1 MSRRSRRWQHQ
12 RGAVRRPGAIGHAP
26 GTVSVDPHA
35 PQPVIRVIAYGPDT
49 FQELKVASV
58 DELAPHLGRAPVT
71 WINVDGLGNAAVVQ
85 QLGQLFHLH
94 PLALEDVVNT
104 HQRSKCDDYGDV
116 LFCVARMVQG
126 PPLVSEQISFF
137 VGPQVLLTFQEDLE
151 GDSLEPVRE
160 RLRQNRGRIRHTG
173 PDYLLYELID
183 AVIEGYFPLL
193 EKYGDALDELDH
205 EAPYPRIGQTLADI
219 HRLRTDLLYLRR
231 VIWPH
236 RDALQSLLRG
246 GHRQISAETL
256 LYLRDCYD
264 HVAQLIDILEIY
276 RENCTDL
283 RDFFYS
289 KLSNRTNEIMRML
302 TIISTLFLPMTFI
315 AGVYG
320 MNFDFMPELHWLLG
334 YPLSLALMTG
344 VGVGFTVFF
353 WRRGWLRSSEPQ
365 VLPEPVPIDSNA
377 SAGNGGETRPGG

>member
-1 MSRRSRRWQHQ
+1 MFRRSRRWQPK
-12 RGAVRRPGAIGHAP
+12 RGSLRRPGVFGAAP
-26 GTVSVDPHA
+26 GTVHADPHA
-35 PQPVIRVIAYGPDT
+35 PQPVITVIAYGPDR
-49 FQELKVASV
+49 FHEQQLASV
-58 DELAPHLGRAPVT
+58 DELTSLLNQAAVT
-71 WINVDGLGNAAVVQ
+71 WINIDGLGNADVIQ
-85 QLGQLFHLH
+85 QLGRTFHLH

-104 HQRSKCDDYGDV
+104 HQRSKTDDFGDV

-137 VGPQVLLTFQEDLE
+137 VTAKVVITFQEDVK

-160 RLRQNRGRIRHTG
+160 RLRQNRGRIRHAG
-173 PDYLLYELID
+173 PDYLLYELLD

-193 EKYGDALDELDH
+193 EKYGDVLDDLDR
-205 EAPYPRIGQTLADI
+205 EAPYPQIGRKLSEI
-219 HRLRTDLLYLRR
+219 HRLRTDLLHLRR

-246 GHRQISAETL
+246 GHKQISAETL

-264 HVAQLIDILEIY
+264 HVAQLMDILEIY

-320 MNFDFMPELHWLLG
+320 MNFDNMPELHWKYG
-334 YPLSLALMTG
+334 YAFSLVLMAM
-344 VGVGFTVFF
+344 VGIGFTAFF
-353 WRRGWLRSSEPQ
+353 WRRGWLRSSEPKAAPQ
-365 VLPEPVPIDSNA
+365 VPPPLSDHAE
-377 SAGNGGETRPGG
+377 

>member
-1 MSRRSRRWQHQ
+1 
-12 RGAVRRPGAIGHAP
+12 
-26 GTVSVDPHA
+26 
-35 PQPVIRVIAYGPDT
+35 AYGPD
-49 FQELKVASV
+49 QHLEQPVPSV
-58 DELAPHLGRAPVT
+58 DDVAGLVGKAPVT
-71 WINVDGLGNAAVVQ
+71 WINVDGLGNAAVIQ
-85 QLGQLFHLH
+85 QLGKIFHLH

-116 LFCVARMVQG
+116 LFCVARMVSG

-137 VGPQVLLTFQEDLE
+137 VGPTWLLTFQEDVA

-160 RLRQNRGRIRHTG
+160 RLRQHRGRIRQAG

-183 AVIEGYFPLL
+183 AIIEGYFPLL
-193 EKYGDALDELDH
+193 ENYGDVLDELDR
-205 EAPYPRIGQTLADI
+205 EAPYPQLGRKLAEI

-246 GHRQISAETL
+246 GHKQISPDTL

-264 HVAQLIDILEIY
+264 HIAQLIDVLEIY

-320 MNFDFMPELHWLLG
+320 MNFDFMPELHWRLG
-334 YPLSLALMTG
+334 YPLSLVLMAA
-344 VGVGFTVFF
+344 VGIGFTTFF
-353 WRRGWLRSSEPQ
+353 WRRGWLRSSEP
-365 VLPEPVPIDSNA
+365 NA
-377 SAGNGGETRPGG
+377 ITEDAGADESAE

>member
-1 MSRRSRRWQHQ
+1 MSRVSSRWLK
-12 RGAVRRPGAIGHAP
+12 RRPLRRPEIIGAAP
-26 GTVSVDPHA
+26 GTVTVDPRA
-35 PQPVIRVIAYGPDT
+35 PQPVITVIAYGPD
-49 FQELKVASV
+49 QYREQQLASV
-58 DELAPHLGRAPVT
+58 DELTGLLGQTPMV
-71 WINVDGLGNAAVVQ
+71 WINVDGLGNADVIQ
-85 QLGQLFHLH
+85 KLGRIFHLH

-104 HQRSKCDDYGDV
+104 HQRSKADDYGDI

-126 PPLVSEQISFF
+126 PPLISEQISFF
-137 VGPQVLLTFQEDLE
+137 ITAKALITFQEGVK

-160 RLRQNRGRIRHTG
+160 RLRQNRGRIRQAG
-173 PDYLLYELID
+173 LDYLLYELLD

-193 EKYGDALDELDH
+193 EKYGDVLDDLDRETH
-205 EAPYPRIGQTLADI
+205 YPQTGRKLAEI
-219 HRLRTDLLYLRR
+219 HRLRTDLLHLRR

-246 GHRQISAETL
+246 GHRQISSETL

-264 HVAQLIDILEIY
+264 HVAQIMDILEIY

-320 MNFDFMPELHWLLG
+320 MNFDNIPEFHWEHG
-334 YPLSLALMTG
+334 YPFSLALMG
-344 VGVGFTVFF
+344 AVGIGFTTFF
-353 WRRGWLRSSEPQ
+353 WRRGWLRSSEPKP
-365 VLPEPVPIDSNA
+365 LPEEPSSLD
-377 SAGNGGETRPGG
+377 GE

>member
-1 MSRRSRRWQHQ
+1 MARRSRRWRHD
-12 RGAVRRPGAIGHAP
+12 RAAVRRTGTTGHAP
-26 GTVSVDPHA
+26 GTVNVDPHA
-35 PQPVIRVIAYGPDT
+35 PQPVITLISYGPDQ
-49 FQELKVASV
+49 FHEQPLRSL
-58 DELAPHLGRAPVT
+58 DELPALLDKAPVT
-71 WINVDGLGNAAVVQ
+71 WLNIDGLGNAAVIQ
-85 QLGQLFHLH
+85 QLGRLFHLH

-104 HQRSKCDDYGDV
+104 HQRAKCDDYGDI

-126 PPLVSEQISFF
+126 PPLVTEQISFF
-137 VGPQVLLTFQEDLE
+137 VGPRGLVTFQEDIA
-151 GDSLEPVRE
+151 GDSLEQVRE
-160 RLRQNRGRIRHTG
+160 RLRQNRGRIRQAG
-173 PDYLLYELID
+173 PDYLLYELLD
-183 AVIEGYFPLL
+183 AVIENYFPVL
-193 EKYGDALDELDH
+193 ESYGEVLDELDR
-205 EAPYPRIGQTLADI
+205 EAPYQQIGRKLHDI
-219 HRLRTDLLYLRR
+219 HRLRSDLLYLRR

-246 GHRQISAETL
+246 GHRQVSAETL

-320 MNFDFMPELHWLLG
+320 MNFDWMPELRWTLG
-334 YPLSLALMTG
+334 YPLSLLLMAA
-344 VGVGFTVFF
+344 VGMGFIVFF
-353 WRRGWLRSSEPQ
+353 WRRGWLRNSEPAP
-365 VLPEPVPIDSNA
+365 VEEPAREPNDN
-377 SAGNGGETRPGG
+377 NHTP

>member
-1 MSRRSRRWQHQ
+1 MSRVSSRWKPK
-12 RGAVRRPGAIGHAP
+12 RGSLRRPEIIGAAP
-26 GTVSVDPHA
+26 GTVTVDPRA
-35 PQPVIRVIAYGPDT
+35 PQPVITVIAYGPDQYREQQLT
-49 FQELKVASV
+49 SVEELNGLVGQ
-58 DELAPHLGRAPVT
+58 APMT
-71 WINVDGLGNAAVVQ
+71 WINVDGLGNADVIQ
-85 QLGQLFHLH
+85 QLGRIFHLH

-104 HQRSKCDDYGDV
+104 HQRSKADDYGDV

-126 PPLVSEQISFF
+126 PPLVSEQISLFITAK
-137 VGPQVLLTFQEDLE
+137 VLITFQEDIK

-173 PDYLLYELID
+173 PDYLLYELLD

-193 EKYGDALDELDH
+193 ENYGDVLDELDR
-205 EAPYPRIGQTLADI
+205 EAPYQQIGRKLTEI
-219 HRLRTDLLYLRR
+219 HRLRTELLHLRR

-246 GHRQISAETL
+246 GHKQISTETL

-264 HVAQLIDILEIY
+264 HVAQLMDILEIY

-320 MNFDFMPELHWLLG
+320 MNFDFMPELHWKFG
-334 YPLSLALMTG
+334 YAFAWVVMAA
-344 VGVGFTVFF
+344 VGVGFTAFF
-353 WRRGWLRSSEPQ
+353 WRRGWLRSSEPRT
-365 VLPEPVPIDSNA
+365 VPEEALPSPE
-377 SAGNGGETRPGG
+377 NGD

>member
-1 MSRRSRRWQHQ
+1 MSRRSRRWQHK
-12 RGAVRRPGAIGHAP
+12 RGSVRRPGAMGQAP
-26 GTVSVDPHA
+26 GTFSVDPNA
-35 PQPVIRVIAYGPDT
+35 PQPVITVIAYGPD
-49 FQELKVASV
+49 QHSELPVKSV
-58 DELAPHLGRAPVT
+58 DDIAGLLGKTPVT
-71 WINVDGLGNAAVVQ
+71 WINVDGLGNAAVIQ
-85 QLGQLFHLH
+85 QLGRIFHLH

-137 VGPQVLLTFQEDLE
+137 VGPTWLLTFQEDVQ

-160 RLRQNRGRIRHTG
+160 RLRQHRGRIRQAG

-183 AVIEGYFPLL
+183 AIIEGYFPLL
-193 EKYGDALDELDH
+193 EKYGDVLDELDR
-205 EAPYPRIGQTLADI
+205 EAPYPQIGRKLSEI
-219 HRLRTDLLYLRR
+219 HHLRSDLLYLRR

-246 GHRQISAETL
+246 GHKQISSDTL

-264 HVAQLIDILEIY
+264 HVAQLIDVLEIY

-320 MNFDFMPELHWLLG
+320 MNFDFMPELHWRLG
-334 YPLSLALMTG
+334 YPLSLVLMAA
-344 VGVGFTVFF
+344 VGIGFTTFF
-353 WRRGWLRSSEPQ
+353 WRRGWLRSSEPHQ
-365 VLPEPVPIDSNA
+365 TAEDATAA
-377 SAGNGGETRPGG
+377 SDAGE

>member
-1 MSRRSRRWQHQ
+1 
-12 RGAVRRPGAIGHAP
+12 
-26 GTVSVDPHA
+26 
-35 PQPVIRVIAYGPDT
+35 
-49 FQELKVASV
+49 
-58 DELAPHLGRAPVT
+58 
-71 WINVDGLGNAAVVQ
+71 
-85 QLGQLFHLH
+85 
-94 PLALEDVVNT
+94 LALEDVVNT
-104 HQRSKCDDYGDV
+104 HQRSKTDDFGDV

-137 VGPQVLLTFQEDLE
+137 ITAKALITFQEDVE

-160 RLRQNRGRIRHTG
+160 RLRQNRGRIRHAG
-173 PDYLLYELID
+173 PDYLLYELLD

-193 EKYGDALDELDH
+193 ESYGDVLDDLDQ
-205 EAPYPRIGQTLADI
+205 EAPYPQIGRKLTEI
-219 HRLRTDLLYLRR
+219 HRLRTDLLHLRR

-246 GHRQISAETL
+246 GHKQISTETL

-320 MNFDFMPELHWLLG
+320 MNFDNIPEFHWKYG
-334 YPLSLALMTG
+334 YPFSLALMAA
-344 VGVGFTVFF
+344 VGLGFTGFF
-353 WRRGWLRSSEPQ
+353 WRRGWLRSSEPK
-365 VLPEPVPIDSNA
+365 PVPESPPL
-377 SAGNGGETRPGG
+377 NGD

>member
-1 MSRRSRRWQHQ
+1 MARRRWQPK
-12 RGAVRRPGAIGHAP
+12 RGSLRRPDVLGAAP
-26 GTVSVDPHA
+26 GTVKVDPHA
-35 PQPVIRVIAYGPDT
+35 PQPVITVIAYGPDRYHEQQVT
-49 FQELKVASV
+49 SVEELNG
-58 DELAPHLGRAPVT
+58 LLNQAPMT
-71 WINVDGLGNAAVVQ
+71 WINVDGLGNADVIHH
-85 QLGQLFHLH
+85 LGKIFHLH

-104 HQRSKCDDYGDV
+104 HQRSKCDDFGDV

-126 PPLVSEQISFF
+126 PPLLSEQISFF
-137 VGPQVLLTFQEDLE
+137 ITAKVLITFQEE
-151 GDSLEPVRE
+151 VKGDSLEPVRE

-173 PDYLLYELID
+173 PDYLLYELLD

-193 EKYGDALDELDH
+193 EKYGDVLDDLDR
-205 EAPYPRIGQTLADI
+205 EAHDPQIGYKLGDI
-219 HRLRTDLLYLRR
+219 HRLRTDLLHLRR

-246 GHRQISAETL
+246 GHKQISTETL

-264 HVAQLIDILEIY
+264 HVAQLIDIMEIY

-283 RDFFYS
+283 RDFIYS

-320 MNFDFMPELHWLLG
+320 MNFDHMPELHWKYG
-334 YPLSLALMTG
+334 YAFSLVLMG
-344 VGVGFTVFF
+344 MVGIGFTAFF
-353 WRRGWLRSSEPQ
+353 WRRGWLRSSEPKSAAD
-365 VLPEPVPIDSNA
+365 EPSPPL
-377 SAGNGGETRPGG
+377 NGE